1 MAVKEIACA
10 ACSLPVP
17 EELWNRDEEVRC
29 RWCSR
34 NMMALVFPAIA
45 QTRMGE
51 APAALQGETEAS
63 CFYHPQ
69 SRAAQVCEECGRFL
83 CNLCD
88 LEVDGRHICPRC
100 FESGVSAHKIE
111 MAETRRPMYDTVA
124 LAMSTLPAVM
134 IWPALVGAPW
144 PLFMVVRR
152 WNAPSSVV
160 PRTKIRFIL
169 AALFALAEIGFLFF
183 VIYMMFHVGTMMRQQ
198 PAPVAPKI

>member
-1 MAVKEIACA
+1 MNVTACA

-17 EELWNRDEEVRC
+17 EEFWNREEGVRC
-29 RWCSR
+29 RGCGR
-34 NMMALVFPAIA
+34 TVRALVFPAIEHSTVGA
-45 QTRMGE
+45 
-51 APAALQGETEAS
+51 APAAISAETEAS
-63 CFYHPQ
+63 CFYHPL
-69 SRAAQVCEECGRFL
+69 SRAAQVCQECGRFL

-111 MAETRRPMYDTVA
+111 MAETRRPLYDSTA
-124 LAMSTLPAVM
+124 LALSTLPALL

-144 PLFMVVRR
+144 ALFLVIRR

-169 AALFALAEIGFLFF
+169 AALFALTEIGFLVFI
-183 VIYMMFHVGTMMRQQ
+183 IYMMTKVNLRPRPT
-198 PAPVAPKI
+198 V